1 MVRKTEIVKIAI
13 FCKKRPKMP
22 FFWKKGTQ
30 KGSHR
35 KRIFSNLKNWPKNA
49 KKWRKTSRNEQ
60 KNGFSARFFR
70 FFLES
75 ISRNKYDDLLK
86 RWDHKLFFLK
96 KKVLK
101 SVKFPKKFSKNSQ
114 LHWLGKW
121 KQIVKWKKGTKS
133 MSSGRIFKKSS
144 KKVLNKTGPNHDF
157 SWNF

>member
-1 MVRKTEIVKIAI
+1 MQKTAKNAL
-13 FCKKRPKMP
+13 FLKKRHPKRLP
-22 FFWKKGTQ
+22 SKTP
-30 KGSHR
+30 
-35 KRIFSNLKNWPKNA
+35 FSNLKNWSKNA

-86 RWDHKLFFLK
+86 SWDHKLFFFK